1 MRLYNKIGSYFLMGL
16 FLSLTACKKDKDG
29 NSDQGIMQPSIEKL
43 SRTSAQAGEQ
53 ITVYG
58 KNLSQTTLETLVTIH
73 GIPAEILTKTS
84 DSLVVLVP
92 SKVSTGKIL
101 VTVSSNDQFK
111 VGEGPAVDIKPTP
124 LIKGFWP
131 FYAYAGDNITLLVEN
146 FSANAA
152 DNRITLNGEPV
163 QITGGNGRDTLL
175 VKLPATAETGM
186 FSWNTF
192 NGPVQQVDTSFFIRK
207 TDYTVT
213 TASQWLHVD
222 PAFSFMDTLF
232 RGYPSLAGPNYDYY
246 AYIYS
251 VALSYIND
259 PARSYTIFLPCDEY
273 FVKNKIR
280 LNNYLDMVKAKP
292 YAYNGPMISAIV
304 PDMQLSLS
312 AMQPG
317 DEYKTLYT
325 MKVVF
330 YPIDAP
336 DEGVKIQ
343 VSESNGNKYVNL
355 LGLYGERNPAVRI
368 LKEHKIGNATII
380 ETDGELGVI
389 YF

>member
-1 MRLYNKIGSYFLMGL
+1 MRSYNRTGSYLLMGL
-16 FLSLTACKKDKDG
+16 FLSLAACKKDKGG
-29 NSDQGIMQPSIEKL
+29 NADQGIIQPSIEKL

-53 ITVYG
+53 LTVYG
-58 KNLSQTTLETLVTIH
+58 KNLSQSTLETFVTIH
-73 GIPAEILTKTS
+73 GSPAEILTKTS

-101 VTVSSNDQFK
+101 VTISRNDQFK

-131 FYAYAGDNITLLVEN
+131 FYAYGDDTITLVVEN
-146 FSANAA
+146 FSANAS
-152 DNRITLNGEPV
+152 DNRISLNGEPV
-163 QITGGNGRDTLL
+163 QITGGNGRDTLF
-175 VKLPATAETGM
+175 VKLPATAQTGM

-192 NGPVQQVDTSFFIRK
+192 NGPLQQVDTSFFIRK
-207 TDYTVT
+207 TDYPVT
-213 TASQWLHVD
+213 TASQWLHAD

-232 RGYPSLAGPNYDYY
+232 RGYPNLAGSNYEYY
-246 AYIYS
+246 AYIYGQ
-251 VALSYIND
+251 ALSFIND
-259 PARSYTIFLPCDEY
+259 PARTYTIFLPSDEY
-273 FVKNKIR
+273 FVRNKIR
-280 LNNYLDMVKAKP
+280 RNNYLDMVKSKP
-292 YAYNGPMISAIV
+292 YAYNGPMIAAIV
-304 PDMQLSLS
+304 PDMQLSLT
-312 AMQPG
+312 AMQSG

-330 YPIDAP
+330 YPTDAP
-336 DEGVKIQ
+336 DEGLKIQ
-343 VSESNGNKYVNL
+343 VTEGNGNKYVNL
-355 LGLYGERNPAVRI
+355 LGLYGETNPAVRI